1 MGKTRSAQKGG
12 SFLDQRFVRQNIAK
26 GKGRRKIN
34 NKTQKGGGLS
44 DLIPKDPAKRAAI
57 KETAKFVGSKLKK
70 VNWGKILFGF

>member
-1 MGKTRSAQKGG
+1 MKQKTVKRKKMGKTRSA
-12 SFLDQRFVRQNIAK
+12 QNIAK
-26 GKGRRKIN
+26 GKGRRKV
-34 NKTQKGGGLS
+34 KTQKGGGLS